1 MPTTPMHAAAANGH
15 LSIVKLLLKK
25 RANPSTRDQNGR
37 TPAELARNAG
47 YNEVADYLDRVV
59 ETRARVAKAVAR
71 REERK
76 LEFMPNPVGAA
87 DVGRVLWAHGVPP
100 TVAQPKFVKNYNA
113 AVAAHC
119 KVARAAA
126 AHRRERHDGSLD
138 RPMTFTVDCGDG
150 DE

>member
-1 MPTTPMHAAAANGH
+1 MPTTALHAAAANGH

-25 RANPSTRDQNGR
+25 RANPSARDQNGR
-37 TPAELARNAG
+37 TPADLARNAG
-47 YNEVADYLDRVV
+47 YNEVAEYLDRVV
-59 ETRARVAKAVAR
+59 ETRARVVKAVAR

-76 LEFMPNPVGAA
+76 LESMPNPVGAS

-100 TVAQPKFVKNYNA
+100 TVTQPKFVKNYNA

-126 AHRRERHDGSLD
+126 AHRRERHNMNVEVPLH
-138 RPMTFTVDCGDG
+138 FADCGDG

>member
-1 MPTTPMHAAAANGH
+1 MHAAAANGH

-25 RANPSTRDQNGR
+25 RANPSVRDQNGR

-47 YNEVADYLDRVV
+47 YNVVADYLDRVV
-59 ETRARVAKAVAR
+59 ETRARVAEAVAR

-76 LEFMPNPVGAA
+76 LEAMPNPVGAA

-100 TVAQPKFVKNYNA
+100 TVAQPKFVKNYNV
-113 AVAAHC
+113 AVIAHGE
-119 KVARAAA
+119 VARAAA
-126 AHRRERHDGSLD
+126 AHRRERHNMNVEVPLH
-138 RPMTFTVDCGDG
+138 FADCGDG

>member
-1 MPTTPMHAAAANGH
+1 MHAAAANGH

-25 RANPSTRDQNGR
+25 RANPGARDQNGR

-71 REERK
+71 REEHK
-76 LEFMPNPVGAA
+76 LEAIPKPVGAA

-126 AHRRERHDGSLD
+126 AHRRDRHAVVHERPV
-138 RPMTFTVDCGDG
+138 RFVVECGDG

>member
-1 MPTTPMHAAAANGH
+1 MHAAAANGH

-76 LEFMPNPVGAA
+76 LGAIPNPVGAA

-113 AVAAHC
+113 AVAAHSE
-119 KVARAAA
+119 VARVAA

-138 RPMTFTVDCGDG
+138 RPMTFTVDCGDC
-150 DE
+150 EE

>member
-71 REERK
+71 RDEHK
-76 LEFMPNPVGAA
+76 LEFVPNPVGAA

-119 KVARAAA
+119 EVARAAA
-126 AHRRERHDGSLD
+126 AHRRERHNLIVEAPLHFS
-138 RPMTFTVDCGDG
+138 DCGDG
-150 DE
+150 DD

>member
-1 MPTTPMHAAAANGH
+1 MPTTALHAAAANGH

-25 RANPSTRDQNGR
+25 RANPSARDQNGR
-37 TPAELARNAG
+37 IPADLARNAG

-71 REERK
+71 REEHK
-76 LEFMPNPVGAA
+76 LEFVPNPVGAA

-119 KVARAAA
+119 KVARAVA

-138 RPMTFTVDCGDG
+138 RPVTFTVDCGDC
-150 DE
+150 EE

>member
-1 MPTTPMHAAAANGH
+1 MPTTALHAAAANGH

-25 RANPSTRDQNGR
+25 RANPSARDQNGR
-37 TPAELARNAG
+37 IPADLARNAG

-59 ETRARVAKAVAR
+59 ETRARVVKAVAR

-76 LEFMPNPVGAA
+76 LEFVPNPVGAA

-113 AVAAHC
+113 AVAAHSE
-119 KVARAAA
+119 VARVAA
-126 AHRRERHDGSLD
+126 AHRRERHNLIVEAPLHFS
-138 RPMTFTVDCGDG
+138 DCGDG

>member
-1 MPTTPMHAAAANGH
+1 MPTTALHAAAANGH

-37 TPAELARNAG
+37 TPAELARKAG
-47 YNEVADYLDRVV
+47 YNEVANYLDRVV

-71 REERK
+71 REDRK
-76 LEFMPNPVGAA
+76 LEFVPNPVGAV

-100 TVAQPKFVKNYNA
+100 TVAQPKFMKNYNA

-119 KVARAAA
+119 EVARVAA
-126 AHRRERHDGSLD
+126 AHRRERHNLIVEAPLHFS
-138 RPMTFTVDCGDG
+138 DCGDG